1 MFKGT
6 KAPLVLVVTCFVT
19 VACNLSTSDS
29 TGEVYDGDAD
39 NVGDRRQLAVDGP
52 LRYLQEEVPPCT
64 PVPGSY
70 RDPCAMGR
78 PPRLPSNALS
88 VYFTEIPAYWDLYY
102 DPAEG
107 PSIFTPH
114 LVIRATFLPNTTRC
128 GVYTRVLP
136 GFENFPLSS
145 DARLLICFVDAR
157 VNSYL
162 VGTGPPTL
170 SVSVHNYFFL
180 GGEGGEFD
188 WLIEA
193 DRGVVAAAY
202 EGREGVLFLAPS
214 ATTVV
219 EGWWMTEFWDV
230 QQTGNTLN
238 VVAPFK
244 EDIEYLVGS
253 GFVPEELEREFTLE
267 KLALLER
274 PLSEFET
281 IINEGAVART
291 TETGGRIGIGDDLPM
306 LITDANLLR
315 PYYEGPGVGV
325 SYETDA
331 PALPPPAPGDG
342 DPVQPPI
349 TTGEE
354 DDGSS
359 GTVPVPGD
367 GDLPG
372 NGGGGTVP

>member
-1 MFKGT
+1 M
-6 KAPLVLVVTCFVT
+6 
-19 VACNLSTSDS
+19 
-29 TGEVYDGDAD
+29 
-39 NVGDRRQLAVDGP
+39 
-52 LRYLQEEVPPCT
+52 
-64 PVPGSY
+64 
-70 RDPCAMGR
+70 
-78 PPRLPSNALS
+78 
-88 VYFTEIPAYWDLYY
+88 
-102 DPAEG
+102 
-107 PSIFTPH
+107 
-114 LVIRATFLPNTTRC
+114 
-128 GVYTRVLP
+128 
-136 GFENFPLSS
+136 
-145 DARLLICFVDAR
+145 
-157 VNSYL
+157 
-162 VGTGPPTL
+162 
-170 SVSVHNYFFL
+170 
-180 GGEGGEFD
+180 
-188 WLIEA
+188 
-193 DRGVVAAAY
+193 
-202 EGREGVLFLAPS
+202 LFLAPS